1 MRLCDSTEKRKYN
14 ATMKIS
20 NNTSRQGIRW
30 RWNFFRLVALSLVL
44 AAFWCPNHVGELIG
58 MGFALLFVA
67 YVSKTS
73 EEDLLI
79 EVFDDGDRLRFALDD
94 VRISVSLT
102 AIEKAVFQNGGD
114 GCDSVTVSTFHATPF
129 GRHVRLLPDPNLKF
143 QGNPKRWFDDLEKR
157 ICDAKAGAR
166 EDVIGD
172 SDCTSHEP
180 ISVSGQ
186 IWM

>member
-1 MRLCDSTEKRKYN
+1 M
-14 ATMKIS
+14 
-20 NNTSRQGIRW
+20 
-30 RWNFFRLVALSLVL
+30 L
-44 AAFWCPNHVGELIG
+44 AAFWYPNHVGDLIG

-79 EVFDDGDRLRFALDD
+79 EVFDDGDRLQFALDD

-102 AIEKAVFQNGGD
+102 EIEKAVFQNGGD
-114 GCDSVTVSTFHATPF
+114 GCDSVTISMFHATPF
-129 GRHVRLLPDPNLKF
+129 GRHVRLLPEPNHKF

-157 ICDAKAGAR
+157 IFEAKARAA
-166 EDVIGD
+166 EDAIGD
-172 SDCTSHEP
+172 SVNAPHEP
-180 ISVSGQ
+180 IAVSGQ